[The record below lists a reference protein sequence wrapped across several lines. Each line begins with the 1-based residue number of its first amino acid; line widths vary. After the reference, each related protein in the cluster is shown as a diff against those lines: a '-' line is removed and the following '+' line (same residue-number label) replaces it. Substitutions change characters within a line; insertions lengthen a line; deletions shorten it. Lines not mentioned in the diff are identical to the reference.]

1 LALFVSFPTR
11 LWDFL
16 EVHEDERI
24 REEYAIIVLEDSDSD
39 SD

>member
-1 LALFVSFPTR
+1 LKTFR

-16 EVHEDERI
+16 EVHEDERTG
-24 REEYAIIVLEDSDSD
+24 EEYAIIVLEESDSD